1 MIPKFKSIEEG
12 LNMLEELDAQL
23 VPRVSAEDMT
33 KKEYEQL
40 LTKISQRKAIIA
52 QMNKIREQKPSVEPA
67 SIARIKQIYRKNQD
81 LMARIAEKQNQ
92 ILKRLKDREKSLKKN
107 KNFPY

>member
-1 MIPKFKSIEEG
+1 
-12 LNMLEELDAQL
+12 MLEQLDAQL
-23 VPRVSAEDMT
+23 LPCVSAEDMT

-40 LTKISQRKAIIA
+40 LTKINQRKVIIA
-52 QMNKIREQKPSVEPA
+52 QMNKLREQKPLVEPA
-67 SIARIKQIYRKNQD
+67 SVARIKQIYRKNQD
-81 LMARIAEKQNQ
+81 LMTKIAEKQNQ